1 MTPDDQYSIDFAEID
16 THQMAT
22 SETVIRAM
30 SIIILT
36 RDRDKDYELL
46 SKFLEPQTEDEKRII
61 RECLQSK

>member
-16 THQMAT
+16 THT
-22 SETVIRAM
+22 PVSSDTVIKAM

-36 RDRDKDYELL
+36 GDRDKDYELL

-61 RECLQSK
+61 RDCL